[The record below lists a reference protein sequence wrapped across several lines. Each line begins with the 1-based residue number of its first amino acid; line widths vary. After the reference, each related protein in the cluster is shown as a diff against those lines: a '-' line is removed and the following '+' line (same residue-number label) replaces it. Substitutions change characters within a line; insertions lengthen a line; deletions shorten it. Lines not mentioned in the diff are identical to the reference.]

1 MRVESGFQSNCSEL
15 VSHLGILDR
24 EEIIEAMRTISRIT
38 GWVWGIRAYDD
49 PNILVVPVP
58 VNRLPEVLSPLDGGG
73 ADSRSCLSV
82 DLEKLVSIWSEELKK
97 PQVQLLRKVAR
108 DDRGLSLELYDGPEH
123 ETLNHW
129 PKSSMDFYLG
139 CGCGRKGLTLSV
151 ESHSAEELP
160 QFQLITREF
169 DSDISGEDC
178 CYEYTYEEWLAVHFL
193 PEESQKLIRDVYERP
208 RKVERRMKYLK
219 EHPPIVKSLALTEKE
234 TEAISKYRD
243 CVVETVK
250 YRERKKQKRASRWR
264 FLRRK

>member
-1 MRVESGFQSNCSEL
+1 MRIEFGFQSNCSEL

-24 EEIIEAMRTISRIT
+24 DEVIEAMGTISKIT
-38 GWVWGIRAYDD
+38 GWTWGIRAYDD
-49 PNILVVPVP
+49 PDILVMPVP
-58 VNRLPEVLSPLDGGG
+58 IDKLPEVLSRLDAGNTESQSG
-73 ADSRSCLSV
+73 LLV
-82 DLEKLVSIWSEELKK
+82 NLEKLVSIWTDRLKESH
-97 PQVQLLRKVAR
+97 VQLLRKNATDGR
-108 DDRGLSLELYDGPEH
+108 WLPLILYHGPEN
-123 ETLNHW
+123 EMLYHW
-129 PKSSMDFYLG
+129 PKLSMDFYLG

-169 DSDISGEDC
+169 DSDINGEDC

-219 EHPPIVKSLALTEKE
+219 EHPPIVKSMALTEKE
-234 TEAISKYRD
+234 TEAISEYRD
-243 CVVETVK
+243 CVVEAVK